1 MYELRVYPGGPP
13 GEFAYFRIFH
23 QGVQMT
29 RGSIILPG
37 DPEFVIIPTRGS
49 AGRFFFYS
57 KTTVFGPL
65 GQPEPG
71 RFFIFLPIVGGE
83 IRFRDWFVVFLNS
96 KVGNGRGGDEGQC
109 GVILW
114 RVCWG
119 SWILL
124 LYMAGGAQ
132 HELEWVV
139 ETTPPKPFLLTSLYP
154 NNPCKNSRHYQQP
167 LLQLLLQP

>member
-1 MYELRVYPGGPP
+1 MVRS
-13 GEFAYFRIFH
+13 IFY
-23 QGVQMT
+23 QGVQTT

-37 DPEFVIIPTRGS
+37 GPEFAIIPTRGS
-49 AGRFFFYS
+49 AGRFFLTQNLPFLDALV
-57 KTTVFGPL
+57 TTGFALVNLSRAG
-65 GQPEPG
+65 
-71 RFFIFLPIVGGE
+71 FFIFLPIIGGE

-119 SWILL
+119 SWVSL
-124 LYMAGGAQ
+124 LYMAGGSQ